1 MHKETP
7 VPTKTVR
14 LYTLA
19 LVISD
24 TLAILA
30 AFTIAYII
38 RVQLDARPL
47 ISSISALDY
56 LQIFL
61 VLIPFWLLTFVSL
74 DLYNPRVYQKRLTEL
89 GKLVTGSFLGILLV
103 IGFAFVFSTTVFPAR
118 LVAVYAAIL
127 VFLLLAIGREVL
139 RQIRTTAFRYGR
151 GIQRVMIIGS
161 GQVASDIITNLKDTE
176 QSGYNIVAIC
186 GTGASAGTAKRFT
199 NLENALSS
207 LKELDIDTIIQT
219 ELFEDSSKNRL
230 VYENAVINHVG
241 YSFVPGEVELYSGSN
256 VVDVLNGYPIISIS
270 QTPLLG
276 WGEVVKRIFDIF
288 VSVILA
294 VILSPILLTIT
305 ILQKFLNP
313 GRVFYKHDRVT
324 KRGRHFNVYKF
335 RSMRRMKGFEHALA
349 SDEFRAMGR
358 EDLAK
363 EYERD
368 WKVEDDP
375 RVTKFGNFLRKT
387 SLDELPQLFNILKG
401 DLSLVGPRPMLENEI
416 GLKYSKKHGASL
428 LSVRSGLTG
437 LWQVSG
443 RSDITD
449 EQRVQLD
456 LYYVQNWSF
465 WLDIKI
471 LIRTVFVVLKQR
483 GAK

>member
-1 MHKETP
+1 M
-7 VPTKTVR
+7 PTKTVR

-19 LVISD
+19 LILSD
-24 TLAILA
+24 IAAVLI
-30 AFTIAYII
+30 AFTVAYVL
-38 RVQLDARPL
+38 RVQLDTRPL
-47 ISSISALDY
+47 IAQIGALSFFE
-56 LQIFL
+56 IFVIL
-61 VLIPFWLLTFVSL
+61 SPFWVLTFASL
-74 DLYNPRVYQKRLTEL
+74 DLYAPRVYQKRLTEI
-89 GKLVTGSFLGILLV
+89 GKLFIGSFLGILLV
-103 IGFAFVFSTTVFPAR
+103 LGFSFATDRVVFPAR

-127 VFLLLAIGREVL
+127 VFVLLVIGREIL
-139 RQIRTTAFRYGR
+139 RQARTIAFGYGR

-161 GQVASDIITNLKDTE
+161 GNVASDIITNLQDTE

-186 GTGASAGTAKRFT
+186 GTGATHKSAKKFT
-199 NLENALSS
+199 NLDNALGS
-207 LKELDIDTIIQT
+207 LKLLDIDTIIQT
-219 ELFEDSSKNRL
+219 ELFKDTDVNRRVFESAL
-230 VYENAVINHVG
+230 VNHVG
-241 YSFVPGEVELYSGSN
+241 YSFIPGEVEFYSGSN
-256 VVDVLNGYPIISIS
+256 VVDVLSGYPIISVS

-276 WGEVVKRIFDIF
+276 WGEVVKRIFDICVSF
-288 VSVILA
+288 VLIVL
-294 VILSPILLTIT
+294 LSPVFLVISL
-305 ILQKFLNP
+305 LQKILNP
-313 GRVFYKHDRVT
+313 GKIIYPHERVT
-324 KRGRHFNVYKF
+324 KKGRHFNVYKF
-335 RSMRRMKGFEHALA
+335 RSMRRKKGFEHALA

-358 EDLAK
+358 EDLAL

-368 WKVEDDP
+368 WKVENDP
-375 RVTKFGNFLRKT
+375 RITPFGNFLRKS

-416 GLKYSKKHGASL
+416 DLKYSKKHGASL

-443 RSDITD
+443 RSEISD

-471 LIRTVFVVLKQR
+471 LIKTIGVVIKGR